1 MQIFVI
7 YVDLYKIRILICLKL
22 FFFLNYNKIVKMEF
36 RYKGLEIMDIGVCY
50 VFIGLGS
57 YRVFVWIFK

>member
-1 MQIFVI
+1 MI
-7 YVDLYKIRILICLKL
+7 
-22 FFFLNYNKIVKMEF
+22 FFLKNYNKIVKMEF
-36 RYKGLEIMDIGVCY
+36 RYKGLEKMDIGVCY